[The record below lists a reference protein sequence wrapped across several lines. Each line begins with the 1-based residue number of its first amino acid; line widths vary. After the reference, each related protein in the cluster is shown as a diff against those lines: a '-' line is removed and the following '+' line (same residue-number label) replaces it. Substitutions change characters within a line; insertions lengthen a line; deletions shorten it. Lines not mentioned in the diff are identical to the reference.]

1 MFFEI
6 NYKIQG
12 MVVDFRSKNANTN
25 LQRIFVEVIHINQQT
40 WFHRSFF
47 EVKKQKRSLTDVV
60 IG

>member
-12 MVVDFRSKNANTN
+12 MVIDFRSKNANTN

-40 WFHRSFF
+40 WFHGSFF
-47 EVKKQKRSLTDVV
+47 EVKKQKTKLH
-60 IG
+60 